1 MVKSVFVSE
10 LVQEDT
16 FQELLNMSF
25 LTKEQTIYLV
35 MYHK

>member
-1 MVKSVFVSE
+1 MTKSVFVSE
-10 LVQEDT
+10 LVQEDA
-16 FQELLNMSF
+16 FQGLLNMSS